1 MTDTSLDTDW
11 LAAAAGRAPDSVA
24 LIEDDGAPV
33 TYGELDE
40 LAARAVGQLH
50 RSFDLVPAD
59 LMGFAPFSPK
69 RELLA
74 AGWATW
80 RLGAA
85 AMLVDPQG
93 PVLTGGSAGAQDR
106 WGVPAFITSLQITAK
121 PIRPRMEPQA
131 DQLHTVL
138 LTSGSS
144 GEPRPV
150 RLTHGNVAAAIA
162 ASQRRL
168 GNLAQDRWL
177 LALPIY
183 HIGGLSILWRSAAV
197 GGTVV
202 AHDQFDAVRV
212 ARALKEGAVDIAS
225 LVPTMLYRIL
235 QADPGPYEGMRA
247 VLLGGA
253 GADRELVER
262 ALEAGLPVLQTYG
275 MTEACSQVATVVPG
289 TAHAALGTAGPPLE
303 GVEVTID
310 GNDPGEILIDG
321 PAVSP
326 GYLGEPDRVGPH
338 RTGDIGYLDDA
349 GHVVVLGRSDDLII
363 FVTFAHGCY
372 EDGVAAAIARHPG
385 VTGVEVTGV
394 PDPEWGQLVAAV
406 VVADES
412 ARSELE
418 QWSRRQLVRHQVPK
432 RWVFVDTLPL
442 LENGKVDRAAI
453 QRLAE
458 RG

>member
-1 MTDTSLDTDW
+1 M
-11 LAAAAGRAPDSVA
+11 
-24 LIEDDGAPV
+24 
-33 TYGELDE
+33 
-40 LAARAVGQLH
+40 
-50 RSFDLVPAD
+50 
-59 LMGFAPFSPK
+59 
-69 RELLA
+69 
-74 AGWATW
+74 
-80 RLGAA
+80 
-85 AMLVDPQG
+85 
-93 PVLTGGSAGAQDR
+93 
-106 WGVPAFITSLQITAK
+106 
-121 PIRPRMEPQA
+121 
-131 DQLHTVL
+131 
-138 LTSGSS
+138 
-144 GEPRPV
+144 
-150 RLTHGNVAAAIA
+150 
-162 ASQRRL
+162 
-168 GNLAQDRWL
+168 
-177 LALPIY
+177 
-183 HIGGLSILWRSAAV
+183 
-197 GGTVV
+197 
-202 AHDQFDAVRV
+202 
-212 ARALKEGAVDIAS
+212 
-225 LVPTMLYRIL
+225 
-235 QADPGPYEGMRA
+235 
-247 VLLGGA
+247 
-253 GADRELVER
+253 ER

-349 GHVVVLGRSDDLII
+349 GHVV
-363 FVTFAHGCY
+363 
-372 EDGVAAAIARHPG
+372 AAAIARHPG

>member
-1 MTDTSLDTDW
+1 MTDPLPETDW
-11 LAAAAGRAPDSVA
+11 LAAAASRSPDSVA

-74 AGWATW
+74 AIWATW

-93 PVLTGGSAGAQDR
+93 PVLTGGSVGTQGR
-106 WGVPAFITSLQITAK
+106 WGVPAFVTNLQITAD
-121 PIRPRMEPQA
+121 PIRPGAAPQA

-150 RLTHGNVAAAIA
+150 RLTHGNVAAAVT
-162 ASQRRL
+162 ASQNRL
-168 GNLAQDRWL
+168 GNTFADRWL
-177 LALPIY
+177 LALPIH
-183 HIGGLSILWRSAAV
+183 HIGGLSILWRSAAA

-202 AHDQFDAVRV
+202 VHDQFDAGRV
-212 ARALKEGAVDIAS
+212 AGAMRDGAVTIAS
-225 LVPTMLYRIL
+225 VVPTMLYRIL
-235 QADPGPYEGMRA
+235 QAEPGPYEGMRA

-253 GADRELVER
+253 GADRELVET
-262 ALEAGLPVLQTYG
+262 ALNAGLPVLQTYG
-275 MTEACSQVATVVPG
+275 LTEACSQVATVVPG
-289 TAHAALGTAGPPLE
+289 TARAALGTAGPPLAE
-303 GVEVTID
+303 MAVTIAGD
-310 GNDPGEILIDG
+310 QTGEILIDG

-326 GYLGEPDRVGPH
+326 GYLGEPDRTGPH
-338 RTGDIGYLDDA
+338 RTGDVGYRDEA
-349 GHVVVLGRSDDLII
+349 GRIVIVGRSDDLI
-363 FVTFAHGCY
+363 VTGGENVY
-372 EDGVAAAIARHPG
+372 PGGVATAISRHPG
-385 VTGVEVTGV
+385 VARVEVTGV

-412 ARSELE
+412 AQAELE
-418 QWSRRQLVRHQVPK
+418 QWSRRQLVRHEVPK
-432 RWVFVDTLPL
+432 RWIFVDSLPL
-442 LENGKVDRAAI
+442 LGNGKVDRAAV
-453 QRLAE
+453 QRLAA